1 MINMGQKQ
9 AIIIGHFSDGKSA
22 RALSRDLGINR
33 RTVQK
38 YIDEHKQLLC
48 RGDGPIPAKG
58 IVDPPRYC
66 STGRIRR
73 ALTAEVR
80 RKLDGY
86 LELNAQRRKAGLG
99 KQQMKRTDM
108 HEELLAAGHQIG
120 YNTVCTYVRGR
131 LQASQEAFIRQ
142 VYSPGQSVEFDW
154 GEVRLNLGGQLKRL
168 MLAVFTSAYSNHRYA
183 LLFYRQDMV
192 SFLSAHAAYFTAVG
206 GVAGELVYDN
216 MRVAVRRFA
225 CRNEDKEATEDLLRL
240 SAYYGFRYRFCNAR
254 RGNEKGHVERSVEYV
269 RRKAFSQHIEFAD
282 LASANAHLGRRLEV
296 LNQRPAKGQEST
308 ITQRFAEEQAMM
320 KPLPIQP
327 FDASEVRL
335 AKVDKY
341 CCVRID
347 NNYYSVSDHLVGQYV
362 QARVHALHIELYDRQ
377 SEQLLATH
385 QRRHTSHQYY
395 MQLAHFL
402 PTLCQKPGA
411 LLGSLA
417 WQQADQCLQQ
427 LLRQHFDE
435 AQPQLFIELLRWTQQ
450 HHFPY
455 TDLQQA
461 VEHLHGCRPHL
472 PVEPEAVKIYLQ
484 AKSRCPIPGTA
495 KKSGALRGAISRQA
509 QQQLQQHQQLFNLSK
524 TA

>member
-48 RGDGPIPAKG
+48 GSDDSIPANG
-58 IVDPPRYC
+58 IVDPPRYRSVGC
-66 STGRIRR
+66 IRR
-73 ALTAEVR
+73 ALPEEVC

-86 LELNAQRRKAGLG
+86 LELNAERRNAGLG

-108 HEELLAAGHQIG
+108 HEALLAAGHQIG

-131 LQASQEAFIRQ
+131 LQRGREAFIRQ

-154 GEVRLNLGGQLKRL
+154 GEVRLHLGGQLKRL

-192 SFLSAHAAYFTAVG
+192 SFLSAHVAYFIAVG

-269 RRKAFSQHIEFAD
+269 RRKAFSQQIEFAD
-282 LASANAHLGRRLEV
+282 LAAANAHLHSRLEV
-296 LNQRPAKGQEST
+296 LNQRPAKGQELT
-308 ITQRFAEEQAMM
+308 IAQRFVEEQGVM

-335 AKVDKY
+335 VKVDKY

-347 NNYYSVSDHLVGQYV
+347 NNYYSVSDHLVGQYI

-385 QRRHTSHQYY
+385 QRHHTSHQYY

-435 AQPQLFIELLRWTQQ
+435 AQPQLFIELLRWAQQ
-450 HHFPY
+450 HHFDY
-455 TDLQQA
+455 TELQQA
-461 VEHLHGCRPHL
+461 VEHLHRCRPHL
-472 PVEPEAVKIYLQ
+472 PVEPEAVKIHLQ
-484 AKSRCPIPGTA
+484 ATSRCPTPGAA
-495 KKSGALRGAISRQA
+495 KKSGAPRGSISRQA

-524 TA
+524 TV

>member
-1 MINMGQKQ
+1 MIDMREKQ

-38 YIDEHKQLLC
+38 YIDEYSQLHC
-48 RGDGPIPAKG
+48 QGDTPIPASG
-58 IVDPPRYC
+58 VMEPPRYR
-66 STGRIRR
+66 SSGRIRR
-73 ALTAEVR
+73 ALSEEVC
-80 RKLDGY
+80 RKLEGY
-86 LELNAQRRKAGLG
+86 LKLNAERRKAGLG

-108 HEELLAAGHQIG
+108 HEALLAAGHQIG
-120 YNTVCTYVRGR
+120 YNTVCVYVRGR
-131 LQASQEAFIRQ
+131 LQQGREAYIRQ

-154 GEVRLNLGGQLKRL
+154 GEVRLQLGGQLKRL

-183 LLFYRQDMV
+183 LLFYRQDMI
-192 SFLSAHAAYFTAVG
+192 SFLSAHVAYFAAVA

-225 CRNEDKEATEDLLRL
+225 CRNEDKQATEDLLRL

-269 RRKAFSQHIEFAD
+269 RRKAFSQHIEFDD
-282 LASANAHLGRRLEV
+282 LAAANAHLLSRLEA
-296 LNQRPAKGQEST
+296 LNQRPVSGQEQT
-308 ITQRFAEEQAMM
+308 IAQRFAEEQAVM
-320 KPLPIQP
+320 KSVPAQP
-327 FDASEVRL
+327 FDACEVRL

-347 NNYYSVSDHLVGQYV
+347 NNYYSLSDHLVGQYV
-362 QARVHALHIELYDRQ
+362 QVRVHALHIELYDRQ
-377 SEQLLATH
+377 SERLLATH

-417 WQQADQCLQQ
+417 WQQADQWLQQ
-427 LLRQHFDE
+427 LLQQHFDP
-435 AQPQLFIELLRWTQQ
+435 AQPQLFIELLRWVSQ
-450 HHFPY
+450 HPFDY
-455 TDLQQA
+455 AQLQQA

-472 PVEPEAVKIYLQ
+472 PVDPEAVKIHLQ
-484 AKSRCPIPGTA
+484 AMARGATPGA
-495 KKSGALRGAISRQA
+495 AQQSGAHRGAISRQA
-509 QQQLQQHQQLFNLSK
+509 QQQLQQHQQLFNLTK

>member
-9 AIIIGHFSDGKSA
+9 AIIIGHFTDGKSA
-22 RALSRDLGINR
+22 RGLSRELGLNR

-38 YIDEHKQLLC
+38 YIDEHKRLVSAEEEVLPDQ
-48 RGDGPIPAKG
+48 G

-66 STGRIRR
+66 GTNRTRR
-73 ALTAEVR
+73 ALTEEVR
-80 RKLDGY
+80 GKLDGY
-86 LELNAQRRKAGLG
+86 LKLNAERRRAGLG

-108 HEELLAAGHQIG
+108 HEALLAAGHKIG

-131 LQASQEAFIRQ
+131 LQQGQEAFIRQ

-154 GEVRLNLGGQLKRL
+154 GEVRLELGGQAKRL

-183 LLFYRQDMV
+183 QLFYRQDMV
-192 SFLSAHAAYFTAVG
+192 SFLSAHVSYFTAAN

-225 CRNEDKEATEDLLRL
+225 CRNEDKEATEALLRL
-240 SAYYGFRYRFCNAR
+240 SAYYGFRYRFCNVR

-269 RRKAFSQHIEFAD
+269 RRKAFSQHIVFED
-282 LASANAHLGRRLEV
+282 LATANAHLLSRV
-296 LNQRPAKGQEST
+296 AALNQRPVKGQELT
-308 ITQRFAEEQAMM
+308 IIQRFAEEQVVI
-320 KPLPIQP
+320 KPLPIQV

-362 QARVHALHIELYDRQ
+362 QARIHALRIELYDRQ

-417 WQQADQCLQQ
+417 WQQADQYLQE
-427 LLRQHFDE
+427 LLEQHFDSR
-435 AQPQLFIELLRWTQQ
+435 QPQLFLELLRWVSQ
-450 HHFPY
+450 HHFDY
-455 TDLQQA
+455 SQLQQA
-461 VEHLHGCRPHL
+461 VQHLHECRPHL
-472 PVEPEAVKIYLQ
+472 PVDPEAVKIHLQ
-484 AKSRCPIPGTA
+484 AKSRSDTSHA
-495 KKSGALRGAISRQA
+495 TKKNEAHRDTITQQA

-524 TA
+524 TV

>member
-9 AIIIGHFSDGKSA
+9 RIIIGHFSDGKSA
-22 RALSRDLGINR
+22 RALSRELGLNR

-38 YIDEHKQLLC
+38 YIAEHQQLLSLGEDSMPE
-48 RGDGPIPAKG
+48 RGVIE
-58 IVDPPRYC
+58 PPRYR
-66 STGRIRR
+66 SGQRSRR
-73 ALTAEVR
+73 ALTEEVCR
-80 RKLDGY
+80 LLDSY
-86 LELNAQRRKAGLG
+86 LELNARRRSTGLG

-108 HEELLAAGHQIG
+108 HEALLGAGHQIG
-120 YNTVCTYVRGR
+120 YNTVCTYVRRCLEQGK
-131 LQASQEAFIRQ
+131 EAFIRQ
-142 VYSPGQSVEFDW
+142 AYSPGQSVEFDW
-154 GEVRLNLGGQLKRL
+154 GEVRLRIGGHIKRL

-183 LLFYRQDMV
+183 LLFYRQDMI
-192 SFLSAHAAYFTAVG
+192 SFLSAHVAYFTAANK
-206 GVAGELVYDN
+206 VAGELVYDN

-269 RRKAFSQHIEFAD
+269 RRKAFSQHIDFED
-282 LASANAHLGRRLEV
+282 LAAANAHLLSRIEV
-296 LNQRPAKGQEST
+296 LNQLPSRGQQQT
-308 ITQRFAEEQAMM
+308 INQRFAEEQAVM
-320 KPLPIQP
+320 KSTPLQP
-327 FDASEVRL
+327 FEASEVRL

-427 LLRQHFDE
+427 LLDQYFDQQ
-435 AQPQLFIELLRWTQQ
+435 QPQLFIELLRWTQQ
-450 HHFPY
+450 HGFNY
-455 TDLQQA
+455 LDLMQT
-461 VEHLHGCRPHL
+461 VEHLHRCRPHL
-472 PVEPEAVKIYLQ
+472 PVEVEAIKIHLQ
-484 AKSRCPIPGTA
+484 ANSRGSRSSENKKQGTPPG
-495 KKSGALRGAISRQA
+495 SISHQA
-509 QQQLQQHQQLFNLSK
+509 RQQLQQHQQLFKLTK
-524 TA
+524 TI

>member
-1 MINMGQKQ
+1 MINMRQKQ

-22 RALSRDLGINR
+22 RALSRELGINR

-48 RGDGPIPAKG
+48 GGDDPIPANG
-58 IVDPPRYC
+58 ILEPPRYC
-66 STGRIRR
+66 STGRTRR
-73 ALTAEVR
+73 ALTEEVC

-86 LELNAQRRKAGLG
+86 LELNAERRKAGLG

-120 YNTVCTYVRGR
+120 YNTVCTYVRAR
-131 LQASQEAFIRQ
+131 LQRGREAFIRQ

-192 SFLSAHAAYFTAVG
+192 SFLSAHVAYFIAVG

-225 CRNEDKEATEDLLRL
+225 CRNEDKEATADLLRL

-282 LASANAHLGRRLEV
+282 LAAANAHLHHRLEV
-296 LNQRPAKGQEST
+296 LNQRPAKGQELT
-308 ITQRFAEEQAMM
+308 IAQRFVEEQAVM

-385 QRRHTSHQYY
+385 HRRHTSHQYY

-427 LLRQHFDE
+427 LLRQHFDQ
-435 AQPQLFIELLRWTQQ
+435 AQPQLFIELLRWAQQ
-450 HHFPY
+450 HHFDY
-455 TDLQQA
+455 TELQQA

-472 PVEPEAVKIYLQ
+472 PVEPEAVKIHLQ
-484 AKSRCPIPGTA
+484 ATSRCPTPGTA
-495 KKSGALRGAISRQA
+495 KKSGAPRGSISRQA

-524 TA
+524 TV